1 MNQTKFFGLNIN
13 LSVFHSNYFQ
23 YYLLPGADALG
34 PAPEPFGPPGPP
46 GPPGPDGPDG
56 TDGVDETDGVGGDSS
71 NRPSPVSS
79 ASSSWHI
86 TKLIDNRTRKKL
98 IKTFDA
104 ILNSAFEL

>member
-46 GPPGPDGPDG
+46 GPPGPDG
-56 TDGVDETDGVGGDSS
+56 TDGVDETDVVGGDSS
-71 NRPSPVSS
+71 NRPSPPSSPASS
-79 ASSSWHI
+79 ATSSWHI

-104 ILNSAFEL
+104 ISSFEL